1 MEIQQVRELLKDVST
16 ERSDWEYKNFVLE
29 RTAANW
35 PRQVVTQLNDL
46 RNILDRRHDLEMA
59 AWSAENQTRRNELDK
74 QQNQI
79 ESWLKQFT
87 DEEIKE
93 AVADYEHAEAE
104 YWPVELGR
112 RAAIDMLSS
121 GRISKEVT
129 ELALLLPEEGFKI
142 YVKTCG
148 DLASAATILSKEVEA
163 EANQTPGE
171 LPR

>member
-16 ERSDWEYKNFVLE
+16 ERSDWEFKNFVLE
-29 RTAANW
+29 RNAANW
-35 PRQVVTQLNDL
+35 PRQVVTQLKEL
-46 RNILDRRHDLEMA
+46 RKILDKRHDLELA
-59 AWSAENQTRRNELDK
+59 AWSAENQTLRNELEK

-79 ESWLKQFT
+79 ESWLRQFT

-104 YWPVELGR
+104 YWPQELGR
-112 RAAIDMLSS
+112 RAAIDMLST

-129 ELALLLPEEGFKI
+129 ELSLLLPEEAFRT
-142 YVKTCG
+142 YVRTCG
-148 DLASAATILSKEVEA
+148 DLASAAAILSKEVEA
-163 EANQTPGE
+163 EANQVPGE